1 MIYTRCLYPYLY
13 PHQYLSLYQTW
24 IHIIFFS
31 LFIVKHWCARL
42 GGSPSAGWRIS
53 WLQGTC
59 TSGKSNTAPRGV
71 AHGPIRV
78 WVGSEAQKW
87 WKEMVFQGLSSEWKH
102 FWNYIYFPKISKL
115 VKSTKSDPSALSHSC
130 CGLFQFEQKKK
141 KKILPLVMPG
151 CSELTSVMGM
161 CNFGGIP
168 YGMSHHTANF
178 LCFLNNFVYLF
189 IFDCAGSSLLWG
201 CFP

>member
-1 MIYTRCLYPYLY
+1 MWEEVCKQVHAEGCSFTHAFIQATTSVYIYLFLDSYPYMIYTRCLYPYLY

-24 IHIIFFS
+24 INIIFFS

-141 KKILPLVMPG
+141 KKNPSSCHAG
-151 CSELTSVMGM
+151 
-161 CNFGGIP
+161 
-168 YGMSHHTANF
+168 
-178 LCFLNNFVYLF
+178 LF
-189 IFDCAGSSLLWG
+189 RIDKCDGDV
-201 CFP
+201 